1 MPTQKP
7 RINLTL
13 DDELKEVIADLS
25 ELMNKPQAKIITDFL
40 KETYPALVGLRDAL
54 QDVKDKK
61 TALPHLAKMSA
72 LANEQTAIMNGEMAE
87 LYQKESQ
94 K

>member
-1 MPTQKP
+1 MPSQKP
-7 RINLTL
+7 RIALTVEPEL
-13 DDELKEVIADLS
+13 DAVLQRLS
-25 ELMNKPQAKIITDFL
+25 ILTGEPKTRIITDFL
-40 KETYPALVGLRDAL
+40 KEAYPALVGLSDAL

-61 TALPHLAKMSA
+61 TALPRLAKMSA

>member
-25 ELMNKPQAKIITDFL
+25 KLMNKPQAKIITDFL

-61 TALPHLAKMSA
+61 TALPHLTKMA
-72 LANEQTAIMNGEMAE
+72 GYINQQTGVVNTEMAE
-87 LYQKESQ
+87 IYKESQ